1 MSDCPMLISNKLHSF
16 RNFVIQML
24 CLTTTECHQRHEM
37 ILSVGKLLLR
47 LFYTS
52 QGFVEAFN
60 SGLTY
65 HSIEPLRSRMITLKT

>member
-1 MSDCPMLISNKLHSF
+1 
-16 RNFVIQML
+16 ML

-65 HSIEPLRSRMITLKT
+65 TLHRTATVEDDYIEDLGLLDFVLYFHFIHIL